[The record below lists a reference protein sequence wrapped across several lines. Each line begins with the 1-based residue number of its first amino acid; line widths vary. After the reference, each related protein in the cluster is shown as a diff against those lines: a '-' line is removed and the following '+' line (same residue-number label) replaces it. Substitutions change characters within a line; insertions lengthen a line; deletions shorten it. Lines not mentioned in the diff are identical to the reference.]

1 MEGFRG
7 WRVRMTEDEKA
18 TRETEAEQRRE
29 EEFDV
34 EGRAW
39 VVEPLFGLVTLDD
52 EQAQQQLER
61 MRKTRSTRRIV
72 MDARKRRGQAGTG

>member
-7 WRVRMTEDEKA
+7 WRVRMTEDEKVA
-18 TRETEAEQRRE
+18 RKTEAEQRRQ

-39 VVEPLFGLVTLDD
+39 VVEPLFGIVKLDD

-61 MRKTRSTRRIV
+61 MRKTRSTRQIV

>member
-7 WRVRMTEDEKA
+7 WRVRMTEDEKVA
-18 TRETEAEQRRE
+18 RETEAEQRRE
-29 EEFDV
+29 KEFDV

-39 VVEPLFGLVTLDD
+39 VVEPLFGIVKLDD

-61 MRKTRSTRRIV
+61 MRKTRSTRQIV

>member
-1 MEGFRG
+1 
-7 WRVRMTEDEKA
+7 MTEDEKA

-39 VVEPLFGLVTLDD
+39 VVEPLFGLVT
-52 EQAQQQLER
+52 
-61 MRKTRSTRRIV
+61 
-72 MDARKRRGQAGTG
+72 TG

>member
-1 MEGFRG
+1 
-7 WRVRMTEDEKA
+7 MTEDEKVA
-18 TRETEAEQRRE
+18 RKTEAEQRRE

-39 VVEPLFGLVTLDD
+39 VVEPLFGIVKLDD

-61 MRKTRSTRRIV
+61 MRKTRSTRQIV

>member
-39 VVEPLFGLVTLDD
+39 VVEPLFGIVKLDD

-61 MRKTRSTRRIV
+61 MRKTRSTRQIV

>member
-1 MEGFRG
+1 
-7 WRVRMTEDEKA
+7 MTEDEKA

-39 VVEPLFGLVTLDD
+39 VVEPLFGIVKLDD

-61 MRKTRSTRRIV
+61 MRKTRSTRQIV